1 MKSIWLYLI
10 LGCSLCFSVSA
21 QDRIDTLYYTRS
33 GQKAPNQLF
42 ADYYR
47 IALYPADSTKPKV
60 FKDFYR
66 TGETRCEGHF
76 LSLDSTEDAHSIFD
90 GEIVMFNKNGTVA
103 EKSHYINGKRTGE
116 FLRYSPEGA
125 LRVQTFY
132 VNGKIDGILKR
143 YQDNGSCRIEEYDAG
158 KLAKDYYLLADSL
171 GNTLKYRIANG
182 SPIWESPLPT
192 ERMIE
197 YRDGVPYEIYFK
209 NGLTIALRSTIKRDY
224 GKWFRID
231 LIITNRSLTPIE
243 ITPETN
249 IIAVAFDE
257 DNAATDLKV
266 WSGEEYM
273 KKVKRSQTLAAV
285 LMGFSEGFSTAGA
298 GFATSTTTFHSS
310 YGGYASLQTT
320 TYSPTA
326 AAQATLASQQRIV
339 NFSQALQNE
348 KEIKQLGYLKK
359 NTIYPGESVSGY
371 ILIDCNK
378 GLRLVVNVHIE
389 EAEYLYEWGIGKKE
403 TFILEK

>member
-33 GQKAPNQLF
+33 GQIALNQLF

-47 IALYPADSTKPKV
+47 IALYPADSTKPKA

-90 GEIVMFNKNGTVA
+90 GEIVMFNKNDTVA

-143 YQDNGSCRIEEYDAG
+143 YQDDGSCRIEEYDAG

-171 GNTLKYRIANG
+171 GNTLNIVLSMTLQSG
-182 SPIWESPLPT
+182 
-192 ERMIE
+192 
-197 YRDGVPYEIYFK
+197 
-209 NGLTIALRSTIKRDY
+209 
-224 GKWFRID
+224 
-231 LIITNRSLTPIE
+231 NRHCQP
-243 ITPETN
+243 
-249 IIAVAFDE
+249 
-257 DNAATDLKV
+257 
-266 WSGEEYM
+266 
-273 KKVKRSQTLAAV
+273 
-285 LMGFSEGFSTAGA
+285 
-298 GFATSTTTFHSS
+298 
-310 YGGYASLQTT
+310 
-320 TYSPTA
+320 
-326 AAQATLASQQRIV
+326 
-339 NFSQALQNE
+339 
-348 KEIKQLGYLKK
+348 
-359 NTIYPGESVSGY
+359 SV
-371 ILIDCNK
+371 
-378 GLRLVVNVHIE
+378 
-389 EAEYLYEWGIGKKE
+389 
-403 TFILEK
+403 

>member
-1 MKSIWLYLI
+1 MIPSTNPYH
-10 LGCSLCFSVSA
+10 
-21 QDRIDTLYYTRS
+21 DRYATKHRS
-33 GQKAPNQLF
+33 
-42 ADYYR
+42 
-47 IALYPADSTKPKV
+47 
-60 FKDFYR
+60 
-66 TGETRCEGHF
+66 
-76 LSLDSTEDAHSIFD
+76 
-90 GEIVMFNKNGTVA
+90 
-103 EKSHYINGKRTGE
+103 
-116 FLRYSPEGA
+116 
-125 LRVQTFY
+125 
-132 VNGKIDGILKR
+132 
-143 YQDNGSCRIEEYDAG
+143 
-158 KLAKDYYLLADSL
+158 
-171 GNTLKYRIANG
+171 
-182 SPIWESPLPT
+182 
-192 ERMIE
+192 
-197 YRDGVPYEIYFK
+197 
-209 NGLTIALRSTIKRDY
+209 
-224 GKWFRID
+224 
-231 LIITNRSLTPIE
+231 PIE

-273 KKVKRSQTLAAV
+273 KKVKRSQILAAV

-310 YGGYASLQTT
+310 YGGYASLHDAHGRR
-320 TYSPTA
+320 A
-326 AAQATLASQQRIV
+326 ARADRRAQATLASQQRIV

>member
-1 MKSIWLYLI
+1 MINYLELRKVTAMHQAEINDAVRRVVEGGWYLQGEENRLFEAEYASYIGTRHCVGCGNGFDSLWLI
-10 LGCSLCFSVSA
+10 LRAYIEMGVMRSGDEVIVPANTYIASILAITENGLRPVLVEPRADTFQIDDRLVEQAVTPRTKALMIVHLYGRCA
-21 QDRIDTLYYTRS
+21 YTDRIGDICKRHGL
-33 GQKAPNQLF
+33 KL
-42 ADYYR
+42 
-47 IALYPADSTKPKV
+47 L
-60 FKDFYR
+60 
-66 TGETRCEGHF
+66 
-76 LSLDSTEDAHSIFD
+76 EDNAQAHGCTF
-90 GEIVMFNKNGTVA
+90 GT
-103 EKSHYINGKRTGE
+103 KRTGSLGDAAGHS
-116 FLRYSPEGA
+116 FYPGKNLGA
-125 LRVQTFY
+125 L
-132 VNGKIDGILKR
+132 G
-143 YQDNGSCRIEEYDAG
+143 DAG
-158 KLAKDYYLLADSL
+158 AVTTDDDELAATVRAL
-171 GNTLKYRIANG
+171 GNYGSARKYVFGMRGRNSRLDEIQAAVLRVKLKY
-182 SPIWESPLPT
+182 L
-192 ERMIE
+192 
-197 YRDGVPYEIYFK
+197 
-209 NGLTIALRSTIKRDY
+209 
-224 GKWFRID
+224 
-231 LIITNRSLTPIE
+231 
-243 ITPETN
+243 
-249 IIAVAFDE
+249 DE

-371 ILIDCNK
+371 IHIDCTK
-378 GLRLVVNVHIE
+378 GVRLVVNVRIE